1 MTEFKKYLTEGN
13 INVARRCL
21 PPILLGAGLA
31 AVMFPVSLAAAPF
44 IAGLGGIGMVGN
56 LAVATVEEAT
66 TSRELVIQA
75 KNQLTVDL
83 GVEALQEQNERLLRE
98 NYLLVVELEEVKE
111 ASKKRILEGEVIRD
125 DEYTVQVNPLNTVL
139 TSYKEERDALAA
151 EVEALKSRAEKAEA
165 EALLASCSM
174 TSDDTLNDMVR
185 DRGSEEED
193 DYEIKPRLNKAAAN
207 NERRESFLGLYPEF
221 RVEDVVRELRLST
234 VGARDLISTWLRDAR
249 VIPAQNG
256 RYAITGR

>member
-1 MTEFKKYLTEGN
+1 MSEFKKYLTEGN
-13 INVARRCL
+13 INMARRCL

-83 GVEALQEQNERLLRE
+83 GVEALQKQNERLLRE

-151 EVEALKSRAEKAEA
+151 EVEELKSRAEKAEA
-165 EALLASCSM
+165 RASNPFSGLDL
-174 TSDDTLNDMVR
+174 S
-185 DRGSEEED
+185 ED
-193 DYEIKPRLNKAAAN
+193 DESVSETRAFVAPVKAAKVDRT
-207 NERRESFLGLYPEF
+207 NEFLNTYPF
-221 RVEDVVRELRLST
+221 FTVEDMMSNLS
-234 VGARDLISTWLRDAR
+234 ISKVAAKDRIQGLKLHNKIAKHS
-249 VIPAQNG
+249 NG
-256 RYAITGR
+256 HFEVLQ